1 MTRWRRYVPVMLDNL
16 IWLILIGVVI
26 VFSTQTD
33 KFLTP
38 INLRN
43 ILVAA
48 SVLGILVVGQT
59 FVLITGNFDLSSEST
74 LGLAALLGL
83 FLIVPA
89 GSPTW
94 GGGLQ
99 LPPFASV
106 AIILIMGAVIGWI
119 IGMLITLGKMNNFI
133 VTLAM
138 LIILRGAMLRFTNG
152 QAVSSIG
159 SASADTFNWLGHESA
174 FSLPWLG
181 KVPVSVLVMLGIF
194 LIAYIVLQYRPF
206 GRELYA
212 IGGNRMA
219 ALASG
224 LDPDKRIRQVYMIS
238 GFLAAFAGWMLA
250 GRISSVQSDLGQGYI
265 FNVMAAAVIGGISL
279 QGGRGSV
286 VGALGGVLL
295 LSVIDRGL
303 NLMQVSVFWIQSIQG
318 FVILLAMFIDAQKVR
333 FRGPAIAAALRHPDT
348 ELPPL
353 PQDRGERLPFQTADE
368 TVGAGTSS
376 PPDAQRDVGDLLGAR
391 HEG

>member
-1 MTRWRRYVPVMLDNL
+1 MTRWRSYVPSVLDNL
-16 IWLILIGVVI
+16 IWFILIGVVI
-26 VFSTQTD
+26 FFATQTD

-59 FVLITGNFDLSSEST
+59 FVLITSNFDLSSEST
-74 LGLAALLGL
+74 LGLAALIGL
-83 FLIVPA
+83 FLIVPP

-94 GGGLQ
+94 GSGTEI
-99 LPPFASV
+99 PPLVSIV
-106 AIILIMGAVIGWI
+106 IILVMGAAIGWVIGA
-119 IGMLITLGKMNNFI
+119 LITYGKMNNFI

-152 QAVSSIG
+152 QAVSSID
-159 SASADTFNWLGHESA
+159 SRPAEIFNWLGHESA

-181 KVPVSVLVMLGIF
+181 KVPISVLVMLAVF
-194 LIAYIVLQYRPF
+194 FIAYIVLKYRPF

-212 IGGNRMA
+212 IGGNRSA

-224 LDPDKRIRQVYMIS
+224 IDPDKRVRQVYMIS
-238 GFLAAFAGWMLA
+238 GFLAALAGWMLA
-250 GRISSVQSDLGQGYI
+250 GRISSVQSDLGEGYI

-279 QGGRGSV
+279 LGGRGSI

-295 LSVIDRGL
+295 LSIIDRGL

-333 FRGPAIAAALRHPDT
+333 FRGAALSTTRAAADDAPEFNRIDT
-348 ELPPL
+348 RAVDGPERSSAA
-353 PQDRGERLPFQTADE
+353 RGTAH
-368 TVGAGTSS
+368 G
-376 PPDAQRDVGDLLGAR
+376 DVA
-391 HEG
+391 

>member
-1 MTRWRRYVPVMLDNL
+1 MPQWRKYVPGVLDNL
-16 IWLILIGVVI
+16 IWLILAGVVI
-26 VFSTQTD
+26 VFATQTD

-59 FVLITGNFDLSSEST
+59 FVLITGNFDLSAEST
-74 LGLAALLGL
+74 LGLAAMTGL

-94 GGGLQ
+94 GGGME
-99 LPPFASV
+99 LPPFVSV
-106 AIILIMGAVIGWI
+106 AIILTMGAAIGWL
-119 IGMLITLGKMNNFI
+119 IGVLITYGKMNNFI

-138 LIILRGAMLRFTNG
+138 LIILRGAMLRFTEG
-152 QAVSSIG
+152 QAVSSID
-159 SASADTFNWLGHESA
+159 SAPAEVFNWLGHESL

-181 KVPVSVLVMLGIF
+181 KVPVSVLVMLGVF
-194 LIAYIVLQYRPF
+194 LVAYVVLQFRPF
-206 GRELYA
+206 GREPYA
-212 IGGNRMA
+212 IGGNRAA

-224 LDPDKRIRQVYMIS
+224 IDPDKRVRQVYMIS
-238 GFLAAFAGWMLA
+238 GFLAAFAGWILA
-250 GRISSVQSDLGQGYI
+250 GRISSVQSDLGEGYI

-279 QGGRGSV
+279 QGGRGSI

-318 FVILLAMFIDAQKVR
+318 FVILFAMFIDAQKVR
-333 FRGPAIAAALRHPDT
+333 FRGASLTAPIDNEPLDSADPASASGDKPADQVRRPDRATAPAART
-348 ELPPL
+348 
-353 PQDRGERLPFQTADE
+353 GEI
-368 TVGAGTSS
+368 G
-376 PPDAQRDVGDLLGAR
+376 
-391 HEG
+391 

>member
-1 MTRWRRYVPVMLDNL
+1 MSRWRRYIPSLLDNL
-16 IWLILIGVVI
+16 IWFILIGVVI
-26 VFSTQTD
+26 FFATQTD

-43 ILVAA
+43 VLVAA

-74 LGLAALLGL
+74 LGLAALIGL
-83 FLIVPA
+83 FLIVPP

-94 GGGLQ
+94 GAGTELS
-99 LPPFASV
+99 PFISV
-106 AIILIMGAVIGWI
+106 AIILVMGAAIGWVIGA
-119 IGMLITLGKMNNFI
+119 LITYGKMNNFI

-152 QAVSSIG
+152 QAVSSID
-159 SASADTFNWLGHESA
+159 SRPAEIFNWLGHESA
-174 FSLPWLG
+174 FALPWLG
-181 KVPVSVLVMLGIF
+181 KAPISVLVMLGVF
-194 LIAYIVLQYRPF
+194 LVAYVVLKYRPF

-212 IGGNRMA
+212 IGGNRAA

-224 LDPDKRIRQVYMIS
+224 IDPDKRIRQVYMIS
-238 GFLAAFAGWMLA
+238 GFLAALAGWMLA
-250 GRISSVQSDLGQGYI
+250 GRISSVQSDLGEGYI

-279 QGGRGSV
+279 LGGRGSI

-295 LSVIDRGL
+295 LSIIDRGL

-333 FRGPAIAAALRHPDT
+333 FRGAVATSGALIEEPEPSSGAT
-348 ELPPL
+348 SGSNAVNPTSTASGMA
-353 PQDRGERLPFQTADE
+353 RG
-368 TVGAGTSS
+368 
-376 PPDAQRDVGDLLGAR
+376 DVA
-391 HEG
+391 

>member
-1 MTRWRRYVPVMLDNL
+1 MSLWRRYVPSVLDNL
-16 IWLILIGVVI
+16 IWFILVGVVI
-26 VFSTQTD
+26 FFATQTD

-43 ILVAA
+43 VLVAA

-74 LGLAALLGL
+74 LGLAALIGL
-83 FLIVPA
+83 FLIVPP

-94 GGGLQ
+94 GAGTELS
-99 LPPFASV
+99 PFISV
-106 AIILIMGAVIGWI
+106 AIILIMGAAIGWVIGA
-119 IGMLITLGKMNNFI
+119 LITYGKMNNFI

-152 QAVSSIG
+152 QAVSSID
-159 SASADTFNWLGHESA
+159 SRPAEIFNWLGHESA

-181 KVPVSVLVMLGIF
+181 KAPISVLVMLGVF
-194 LIAYIVLQYRPF
+194 LVAYVVLKYRPF

-212 IGGNRMA
+212 IGGNRAA

-224 LDPDKRIRQVYMIS
+224 IDPDKRIRQVYMIS
-238 GFLAAFAGWMLA
+238 GFLAALAGWMLA
-250 GRISSVQSDLGQGYI
+250 GRISSVQSDLGEGYI

-279 QGGRGSV
+279 LGGRGSI

-295 LSVIDRGL
+295 LSIIDRGL

-333 FRGPAIAAALRHPDT
+333 FRGAVATSGALIEEP
-348 ELPPL
+348 ELPSDATP
-353 PQDRGERLPFQTADE
+353 
-368 TVGAGTSS
+368 GTSAGNPTS
-376 PPDAQRDVGDLLGAR
+376 TASGMARGDVA
-391 HEG
+391 

>member
-1 MTRWRRYVPVMLDNL
+1 MTPWRRFLPAVLDNL
-16 IWLILIGVVI
+16 IWFILVGVVI
-26 VFSTQTD
+26 FFATQTD

-38 INLRN
+38 VNLRN
-43 ILVAA
+43 VLVAA

-74 LGLAALLGL
+74 LGLAALVGL
-83 FLIVPA
+83 FLIVPP

-94 GGGLQ
+94 GAGTE
-99 LPPFASV
+99 LPPFVSV
-106 AIILIMGAVIGWI
+106 AVILVMGAVIGWI
-119 IGMLITLGKMNNFI
+119 IGALITFGKMNNFI

-152 QAVSSIG
+152 QAVSSID
-159 SASADTFNWLGHESA
+159 SRPAEIFNWLGHESA

-181 KVPVSVLVMLGIF
+181 KVPISVLVMLAVF
-194 LIAYIVLQYRPF
+194 LVAYIVLQYRPF

-212 IGGNRMA
+212 IGGNRSA

-224 LDPDKRIRQVYMIS
+224 IDPDRRIRQVYMIS
-238 GFLAAFAGWMLA
+238 GFLAALAGWMLA
-250 GRISSVQSDLGQGYI
+250 GRISSVQSDLGEGYI

-279 QGGRGSV
+279 LGGRGSI

-295 LSVIDRGL
+295 LSIIDRGL

-333 FRGPAIAAALRHPDT
+333 FRGAVADTASAARDPNTDAVHAGFDGV
-348 ELPPL
+348 EEA
-353 PQDRGERLPFQTADE
+353 DRDG
-368 TVGAGTSS
+368 SS
-376 PPDAQRDVGDLLGAR
+376 PSVATGKTT
-391 HEG
+391 

>member
-1 MTRWRRYVPVMLDNL
+1 MTRWRSYVPSVLDNL
-16 IWLILIGVVI
+16 IWFILIGVVI
-26 VFSTQTD
+26 FFATQTD

-59 FVLITGNFDLSSEST
+59 FVLITSNFDLSSEST
-74 LGLAALLGL
+74 LGLAALIGL
-83 FLIVPA
+83 FLIVPP

-94 GGGLQ
+94 GSGTEI
-99 LPPFASV
+99 PPLVSI
-106 AIILIMGAVIGWI
+106 AIILIMGAAIGWVIGA
-119 IGMLITLGKMNNFI
+119 LITYGKMNNFI

-152 QAVSSIG
+152 QAVSSID
-159 SASADTFNWLGHESA
+159 SRPAEIFNWLGHESA

-181 KVPVSVLVMLGIF
+181 KVPISVLVMLAVF
-194 LIAYIVLQYRPF
+194 LIAYIVLKYRPF

-212 IGGNRMA
+212 IGGNRSA

-224 LDPDKRIRQVYMIS
+224 IDPDKRVRQVYMIS
-238 GFLAAFAGWMLA
+238 GFLAALAGWMLA
-250 GRISSVQSDLGQGYI
+250 GRISSVQSDLGEGYI

-279 QGGRGSV
+279 LGGRGSI

-295 LSVIDRGL
+295 LSIIDRGL

-333 FRGPAIAAALRHPDT
+333 FRGAALSTSRAASDDMA
-348 ELPPL
+348 ELNPIETLAVGVPERSSA
-353 PQDRGERLPFQTADE
+353 RGGTAH
-368 TVGAGTSS
+368 G
-376 PPDAQRDVGDLLGAR
+376 DVA
-391 HEG
+391 

>member
-1 MTRWRRYVPVMLDNL
+1 MTRWRSSVPAVLDNL
-16 IWLILIGVVI
+16 IWLILIGVVL
-26 VFSTQTD
+26 FFATQTD

-59 FVLITGNFDLSSEST
+59 FVLITSNFDLSSEST

-83 FLIVPA
+83 FLIVPPD
-89 GSPTW
+89 SPTW
-94 GGGLQ
+94 GSGTEIS
-99 LPPFASV
+99 PIA
-106 AIILIMGAVIGWI
+106 AIAVILVMGAVIGWV
-119 IGMLITLGKMNNFI
+119 IGALITFGKMNNFI

-152 QAVSSIG
+152 QAVTSID
-159 SASADTFNWLGHESA
+159 SRPAEVFNWLGHESA

-181 KVPVSVLVMLGIF
+181 AVPISVLVMLAVF
-194 LIAYIVLQYRPF
+194 FVAYIVLKYRPF

-212 IGGNRMA
+212 IGGNRSA

-224 LDPDKRIRQVYMIS
+224 IDPDKRVRQVYMIS
-238 GFLAAFAGWMLA
+238 GFLAALAGWMLA
-250 GRISSVQSDLGQGYI
+250 GRISSVQSDLGEGYI

-279 QGGRGSV
+279 LGGRGSI

-295 LSVIDRGL
+295 LSIIDRGL

-333 FRGPAIAAALRHPDT
+333 FRGPATVSAAPETDDVSAETRDLMAGTTPSERGAAAAPGIA
-348 ELPPL
+348 
-353 PQDRGERLPFQTADE
+353 RG
-368 TVGAGTSS
+368 
-376 PPDAQRDVGDLLGAR
+376 DVT
-391 HEG
+391 

>member
-1 MTRWRRYVPVMLDNL
+1 MTRWRNYVPTVLDNL
-16 IWLILIGVVI
+16 IWLILIGVV
-26 VFSTQTD
+26 VFFATQTD

-59 FVLITGNFDLSSEST
+59 FVLITSNFDLSAEST
-74 LGLAALLGL
+74 LGLAALIGL
-83 FLIVPA
+83 FLIVPP

-94 GGGLQ
+94 GSGTEIS
-99 LPPFASV
+99 PFAAIV
-106 AIILIMGAVIGWI
+106 IILVMGAGIGWVIGA
-119 IGMLITLGKMNNFI
+119 LITYGKMNNFI

-152 QAVSSIG
+152 QAVSSID
-159 SASADTFNWLGHESA
+159 SRPAEIFNWLGHESA

-181 KVPVSVLVMLGIF
+181 KVPISVLVMLAVF
-194 LIAYIVLQYRPF
+194 FIAYIVLKYRPF

-212 IGGNRMA
+212 IGGNRSA

-224 LDPDKRIRQVYMIS
+224 IDPDKRVRQVYMIS
-238 GFLAAFAGWMLA
+238 GFLAALAGWMLA
-250 GRISSVQSDLGQGYI
+250 GRISSVQSDLGEGYI

-279 QGGRGSV
+279 LGGRGSF
-286 VGALGGVLL
+286 VGAMGGVLL
-295 LSVIDRGL
+295 LSIIDRGL

-333 FRGPAIAAALRHPDT
+333 FRGPAVSTSHTATDDAFEPNRAELDAVRVPDRT
-348 ELPPL
+348 SVVA
-353 PQDRGERLPFQTADE
+353 GGTAH
-368 TVGAGTSS
+368 G
-376 PPDAQRDVGDLLGAR
+376 DVT
-391 HEG
+391 